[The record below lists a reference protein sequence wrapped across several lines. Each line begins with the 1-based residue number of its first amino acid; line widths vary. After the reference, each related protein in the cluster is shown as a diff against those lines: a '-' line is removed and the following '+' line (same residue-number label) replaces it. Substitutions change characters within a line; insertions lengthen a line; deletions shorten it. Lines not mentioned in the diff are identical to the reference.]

1 LMFQVNIPLNY
12 PANVGTKI
20 ARLKGNLEMLTATKT
35 ATVEFDDLAK
45 SVGAKKTVS
54 SRTVELKEF
63 AVDGNHNA
71 RVHLIFSRLPAQIQ
85 NFGMDDFNQI
95 RDITITD
102 SDGTVEQLNGGFMGG
117 NNLQMDWQG
126 NFQVKPGTTLKL
138 TWEFATEMKE
148 LEIPFELDDL
158 QLPPK

>member
-1 LMFQVNIPLNY
+1 M
-12 PANVGTKI
+12 A
-20 ARLKGNLEMLTATKT
+20 
-35 ATVEFDDLAK
+35 
-45 SVGAKKTVS
+45 
-54 SRTVELKEF
+54 
-63 AVDGNHNA
+63 
-71 RVHLIFSRLPAQIQ
+71 

-102 SDGTVEQLNGGFMGG
+102 SDGNIEQLSGGFMGG
-117 NNLQMDWQG
+117 NNLQLDWQG
-126 NFQVKPGTTLKL
+126 NFQVKPGATLKL